1 MSGEVPDML
10 GANAEILRSILSQ
23 PLPDTLDMIIWRGV
37 TNSAQASPFERFA
50 ARLLVEAGAAGIRD
64 IAAENDFDVIR
75 LSTTKRFW
83 LRCNGNDLSNE
94 QFNVVQAVESALN
107 RIDYADDEARRAVH
121 GGMPEA
127 CIDENFYIAKSQQ
140 YLRNVSGAIVAI
152 DSLQEGENN
161 FRRMRGT
168 SLFTLYIGLLWL
180 MPYMQFTETA
190 FYMYVTGELDQQ
202 RTDRQHTGIQEIS
215 DRTGD
220 DYNSEA

>member
-107 RIDYADDEARRAVH
+107 RIDYADDEARRGARRYAGSVH
-121 GGMPEA
+121 RRKLLYCE
-127 CIDENFYIAKSQQ
+127 IAT
-140 YLRNVSGAIVAI
+140 VSAKRVGC
-152 DSLQEGENN
+152 DRGN
-161 FRRMRGT
+161 RRSAGR
-168 SLFTLYIGLLWL
+168 
-180 MPYMQFTETA
+180 
-190 FYMYVTGELDQQ
+190 
-202 RTDRQHTGIQEIS
+202 
-215 DRTGD
+215 
-220 DYNSEA
+220 

>member
-1 MSGEVPDML
+1 M
-10 GANAEILRSILSQ
+10 
-23 PLPDTLDMIIWRGV
+23 
-37 TNSAQASPFERFA
+37 
-50 ARLLVEAGAAGIRD
+50 EAGAAGIRD

-107 RIDYADDEARRAVH
+107 CIDYADDEARRAVH

-152 DSLQEGENN
+152 DGLQEGENN

-168 SLFTLYIGLLWL
+168 EGRAAEIGISAPDSPMFAKISNCLS
-180 MPYMQFTETA
+180 A
-190 FYMYVTGELDQQ
+190 CI
-202 RTDRQHTGIQEIS
+202 TDLTSMRP
-215 DRTGD
+215 
-220 DYNSEA
+220 AA

>member
-127 CIDENFYIAKSQQ
+127 CIDEKLLYCEIAT
-140 YLRNVSGAIVAI
+140 VSAKRVGC
-152 DSLQEGENN
+152 DRGN
-161 FRRMRGT
+161 RRSAGR
-168 SLFTLYIGLLWL
+168 
-180 MPYMQFTETA
+180 
-190 FYMYVTGELDQQ
+190 
-202 RTDRQHTGIQEIS
+202 
-215 DRTGD
+215 
-220 DYNSEA
+220 

>member
-152 DSLQEGENN
+152 DGLQEGENN

-168 SLFTLYIGLLWL
+168 EGARGGNWDMTS
-180 MPYMQFTETA
+180 MRPA
-190 FYMYVTGELDQQ
+190 
-202 RTDRQHTGIQEIS
+202 
-215 DRTGD
+215 
-220 DYNSEA
+220 A

>member
-140 YLRNVSGAIVAI
+140 YLRKRVGCDRGN
-152 DSLQEGENN
+152 
-161 FRRMRGT
+161 RRSAGR
-168 SLFTLYIGLLWL
+168 
-180 MPYMQFTETA
+180 
-190 FYMYVTGELDQQ
+190 
-202 RTDRQHTGIQEIS
+202 
-215 DRTGD
+215 
-220 DYNSEA
+220 

>member
-127 CIDENFYIAKSQQ
+127 CIDENF
-140 YLRNVSGAIVAI
+140 
-152 DSLQEGENN
+152 
-161 FRRMRGT
+161 
-168 SLFTLYIGLLWL
+168 
-180 MPYMQFTETA
+180 
-190 FYMYVTGELDQQ
+190 
-202 RTDRQHTGIQEIS
+202 
-215 DRTGD
+215 
-220 DYNSEA
+220 

>member
-127 CIDENFYIAKSQQ
+127 CIDETSI
-140 YLRNVSGAIVAI
+140 LRNRNSICETCRVRSWQSTVC
-152 DSLQEGENN
+152 
-161 FRRMRGT
+161 RKVKTT
-168 SLFTLYIGLLWL
+168 SV
-180 MPYMQFTETA
+180 E
-190 FYMYVTGELDQQ
+190 
-202 RTDRQHTGIQEIS
+202 
-215 DRTGD
+215 
-220 DYNSEA
+220 